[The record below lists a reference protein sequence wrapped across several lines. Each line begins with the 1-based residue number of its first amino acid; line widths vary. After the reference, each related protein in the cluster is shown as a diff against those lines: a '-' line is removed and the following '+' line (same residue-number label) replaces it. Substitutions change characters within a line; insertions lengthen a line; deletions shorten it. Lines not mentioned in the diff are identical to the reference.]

1 MTNPVKKLKD
11 LDKEFTAR
19 GVDVEAAKRVIIL
32 VGRFNVWLIRR
43 KLGSA
48 IFIMRGINGREKQK
62 L

>member
-32 VGRFNVWLIRR
+32 VGRFNLWLIRR

-48 IFIMRGINGREKQK
+48 IFMMRGIRK
-62 L
+62 